1 MRHASAAG
9 RGVCRY
15 ALARRQG
22 TRRRPNGQR
31 YRPARPK
38 RTDSGNRPDARR
50 HPDHSND
57 SPACGRNAQSRE
69 IAAIYEMTSHNFI
82 QMLNA
87 AWRRTDSMLCVGLDP
102 EPARFPPPLTG
113 RADTILEF
121 CRAIVDATAPYACA
135 FKPQI
140 AYFSAYRAEAQLEKL
155 IAYIHTQYPGVP
167 VILDAKRGDIGST
180 AALHAREACVR

>member
-1 MRHASAAG
+1 M
-9 RGVCRY
+9 
-15 ALARRQG
+15 
-22 TRRRPNGQR
+22 
-31 YRPARPK
+31 
-38 RTDSGNRPDARR
+38 
-50 HPDHSND
+50 
-57 SPACGRNAQSRE
+57 
-69 IAAIYEMTSHNFI
+69 NFI

-140 AYFSAYRAEAQLEKL
+140 AY
-155 IAYIHTQYPGVP
+155 IHTQYPGVP
-167 VILDAKRGDIGST
+167 VILDAKRGDSGST
-180 AALHAREACVR
+180 AALYAREAFERYRADALTVNPYLGTDSIAPYFAHPDKGVIVLCRT